1 MIILKVLM
9 HTRMERKK
17 IDEAK
22 GQNDMNVLSVEEAQK
37 GIDKIKGNHYMV
49 NIINEEEVL
58 LKS

>member
-1 MIILKVLM
+1 
-9 HTRMERKK
+9 MERKK